1 MEGFRGSLFRMRRF
15 MSGFCDRFAEFLDV
29 RTGDKV
35 DVWRGPESSGKDAV
49 VSEGGKSGR
58 NGALT
63 TERGT

>member
-1 MEGFRGSLFRMRRF
+1 

-49 VSEGGKSGR
+49 VSEGGKNGR